1 MIEYGWPVPCA
12 ARQFVP
18 KNSDPMAMG
27 RSVAACDASRT
38 YTETIGTVLNDAKTA
53 GNGLN
58 TALKK

>member
-1 MIEYGWPVPCA
+1 MRLASSLRSAAICA
-12 ARQFVP
+12 Q
-18 KNSDPMAMG
+18 NSDPMAMG
-27 RSVAACDASRT
+27 RSGAAYDALRI